1 MSFQAAAA
9 NDLRAFN
16 RLLDENPICLNAQD
30 DKGWTPLH
38 HACKNNAV
46 DVVTNLLQRKAGK
59 CGVFGYVEYSNNVC

>member
-16 RLLDENPICLNAQD
+16 RLLDENRSCLNAQD
-30 DKGWTPLH
+30 EKGWTPLH

-59 CGVFGYVEYSNNVC
+59 CRLFQR